1 MNDSLER
8 LEDELRRCIDA
19 HAQLLDYTR
28 QSPSARFYDS
38 HLILTRAEFFAQ
50 QSRLLMEESLKILR
64 KDQTKWMTS

>member
-19 HAQLLDYTR
+19 HAQFLDYTR

-38 HLILTRAEFFAQ
+38 HLILMRAEFFAQ
-50 QSRLLMEESLKILR
+50 QSRLLME
-64 KDQTKWMTS
+64 